1 MHYTCMF
8 NVYSVCVQSYYHLP
22 PKCKRDYIVKLISEC
37 TSWVILI
44 PYNVGSGCLYSSE
57 EQEQPQ
63 RKGNAQV
70 EVDKVVKLLNQLL
83 SAAVEGR

>member
-8 NVYSVCVQSYYHLP
+8 NVYSVCVQSYYHLLP
-22 PKCKRDYIVKLISEC
+22 IYKTDYIMKLISEC
-37 TSWVILI
+37 KWVILI

>member
-1 MHYTCMF
+1 MHACSICIQCVFNRIITYFQYTK
-8 NVYSVCVQSYYHLP
+8 VIII
-22 PKCKRDYIVKLISEC
+22 IVKLISEC
-37 TSWVILI
+37 NWVILI